1 MRITPKVFA
10 ICHCEKISIE
20 TCVHYRLILTCMAL
34 TMTLGKKVIG
44 YLRMLNKARATNALL
59 AVNSFP
65 VKT

>member
-1 MRITPKVFA
+1 MSITPKVFA
-10 ICHCEKISIE
+10 ICQCEKISRE
-20 TCVHYRLILTCMAL
+20 TCVHYSLILTCMVL

>member
-1 MRITPKVFA
+1 MSITSKVFA
-10 ICHCEKISIE
+10 ICQCEKISIE
-20 TCVHYRLILTCMAL
+20 TCVDYSLILTCMVL

>member
-1 MRITPKVFA
+1 MV
-10 ICHCEKISIE
+10 
-20 TCVHYRLILTCMAL
+20 L